1 MPTISDGIRKPK
13 TPPSERS
20 IKDTLKL
27 VDFNKVDFDTKEIRF
42 AQKAWACSLT
52 ALPKAILP
60 TK

>member
-1 MPTISDGIRKPK
+1 MPTTSGETPKPK

-42 AQKAWACSLT
+42 AQKRHGLVA
-52 ALPKAILP
+52 
-60 TK
+60 